1 MPDPPAPD
9 ERVAV
14 RGGRV
19 RRWFTRVSDR
29 ARELA
34 DGVVGMRPETP
45 VLDTA
50 FEAVE
55 RDSRTAGGLL
65 AGALAFRFFL
75 LSVPLVLLL
84 YAGLGFLDHAQS
96 DLAATAGEQLGFSG
110 AVLKTVSDAGRD
122 ASVGRWA
129 TLIVGTWA
137 LVLAMRTLIKTMR
150 VIHVL
155 AWGLDRRRLTRTVR
169 SVFIGVGVLIAVLL
183 YAGFG
188 AWLRDHTPGGGLVA
202 SLLLG
207 AGWASVWLGVS
218 WLQPRPID
226 APWTVL
232 LPGAILVGVAA
243 EGLHAAT
250 VLYIAGRVSRMS
262 ATYGSLGVA
271 AVMLLWLFVV
281 SRSIVASAMLNATL
295 WDRRRRGVASLAPV
309 DMRRLVRSVI
319 RNDE

>member
-1 MPDPPAPD
+1 MIDPSAPD
-9 ERVAV
+9 DHVAV
-14 RGGRV
+14 RNGRV
-19 RRWFTRVSDR
+19 RRWVTSVTDRVG
-29 ARELA
+29 ELA
-34 DGVVGMRPETP
+34 DGVAGMRPETP
-45 VLDTA
+45 VVDA
-50 FEAVE
+50 VFETVE
-55 RDSRTAGGLL
+55 RDSRAAGGLL

-75 LSVPLVLLL
+75 LSVPLVLLV

-96 DLAATAGEQLGFSG
+96 DLAATTGERLGLSG
-110 AVLKTVSDAGRD
+110 AVLQTMSDAGRD

-129 TLIVGTWA
+129 SLIVGMWA

-155 AWGLDRRRLTRTVR
+155 AWDLDRRRRTRTVR
-169 SVFIGVGVLIAVLL
+169 SVVVGVGVLTAVLL

-188 AWLRDHTPGGGLVA
+188 SWLRDRTPGGGVIA

-207 AGWASVWLGVS
+207 AGWTAIWLGVS
-218 WLQPRPID
+218 WLQPRPAD
-226 APWTVL
+226 APWTAL

-250 VLYIAGRVSRMS
+250 VFYIAGRVSRMS

-271 AVMLLWLFVV
+271 AVMLLWLFIV

-295 WDRRRRGVASLAPV
+295 WERRRRGVASLAPV
-309 DMRRLVRSVI
+309 DMRRLVRSVT
-319 RNDE
+319 RNNE